1 MKKSTVFIIL
11 GVLGGLVLFVG
22 AIVWLVFSLTSGVT
36 NAADQ
41 FFATARGGDPKA
53 VYAATSAQLHGV
65 TTPEQLDGFIKQYRL
80 NQVADTNWNSRS
92 FENNIGNVQGSV
104 TLDDGTVVPL
114 SIQLVKEGEDW
125 KVSFIDTTQAGV
137 KAGVK

>member
-1 MKKSTVFIIL
+1 MKKSTLFIIL

-22 AIVWLVFSLTSGVT
+22 AIIWFVFNVTSGVS

-53 VYAATSAQLHGV
+53 VYAATSTQLQAV

-80 NQVADTNWNSRS
+80 NQVADTTWNSRS
-92 FENNIGNVQGSV
+92 FENNIGSVQGSV
-104 TLDDGTVVPL
+104 TLDDGSAVPL
-114 SIQLVKEGEDW
+114 SIQLVKEGEVW
-125 KVSFIDTTQAGV
+125 KVSRIDTAPAGV